1 MHLSIP
7 PRARGFTLIELM
19 VVVVI
24 AGILAAIAYPSYTS
38 FVQRSRRADAMAVLT
53 AIVQAQERYRSN
65 STAYA
70 STTKDLN
77 VTVDRIT
84 KYYQVTL
91 AGVGDPP
98 SFTTGY
104 LATATVISGSAQAN
118 DTNCTN
124 ISAQLQG
131 SILAY
136 TSTDVNGSDS
146 TSSCLPK

>member
-19 VVVVI
+19 VAVVI

-77 VTVDRIT
+77 VTVDNIT
-84 KYYQVTL
+84 KYYSVNMS
-91 AGVGDPP
+91 GVGDPP
-98 SFTTGY
+98 AFTTGY
-104 LATATVISGSAQAN
+104 VATASVISGSAQNN

-124 ISAQLQG
+124 ISVNMVG
-131 SILAY
+131 SILTY
-136 TSTDVNGSDS
+136 TSTSSDGSDTRNICWS
-146 TSSCLPK
+146 K